1 VVEYIERNKNTKV
14 SDLAKAAAR
23 NSPVPVD
30 VFFQVIQDTL
40 VKTIVPKPRLVN
52 IIDGEDWRAPIMA
65 YLCHY
70 YEPHSIIEQ
79 IRMQQ

>member
-14 SDLAKAAAR
+14 NDLAKAAAR

-70 YEPHSIIEQ
+70 YEPDSIIEQ